1 MQRPLAF
8 RIRPT
13 KIEDYIGQKH
23 LLENDGIIKKCLEH
37 NQIFSMIF
45 FGPPG
50 VGKTT
55 LATIISR
62 TLNLPF
68 REFNAVVDNKKKL
81 EQLFA
86 EAELSDGLV
95 LIVDEVHRLNKDKQ
109 DLLLPHLESG
119 LITLI
124 GCTTANPYH
133 SINPAIR
140 SRTHLIELKALT
152 EDDIKEGILKAIE
165 RGYNNEYQIDE
176 DALIQIAR
184 VSNGDLRYAYN
195 ILEIS
200 IINSKDNH
208 ITYEDVY
215 KYASIA
221 NNSSF
226 KGDDGH
232 YDLVSAFQKSI
243 RGSDVNAAL
252 YYLARLLEAGDLDSV
267 ERRLLVTAYEDI
279 GLANP
284 NLVARTRA
292 AIETAKIVGY
302 PENLIPLGVQ
312 VIDLC
317 LSPKSKSGENAI
329 HAAADIARKEGLE
342 IPKYLRLTPVGL
354 KEEDKYDYGDSSIW
368 HKIQYLPDRIKD
380 LEFYTPGN
388 NQYEQQLAKNYNEL
402 KKYKRTNKLSSL
414 KKK

>member
-55 LATIISR
+55 LATIISK

-119 LITLI
+119 LVTLI

-140 SRTHLIELKALT
+140 SRTHLIELKALA

-208 ITYEDVY
+208 ITYDDVY

-292 AIETAKIVGY
+292 AIETAKIVGF

-329 HAAADIARKEGLE
+329 HAAADVARKEGLE